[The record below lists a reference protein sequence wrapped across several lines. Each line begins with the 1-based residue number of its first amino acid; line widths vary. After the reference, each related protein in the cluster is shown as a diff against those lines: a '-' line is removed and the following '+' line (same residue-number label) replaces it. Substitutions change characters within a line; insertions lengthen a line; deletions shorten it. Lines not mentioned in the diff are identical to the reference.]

1 MLLLKLL
8 DPNPRRRLPLSDLL
22 GLLECDDLWA
32 AASTTSGNLGDTQVA
47 NTSDDQGTS
56 SSISN
61 DLGELPEPV
70 RRFFAG
76 MQERV
81 MSPADASRGMWW
93 PSNPWWMAPPS
104 VSLIP
109 ELR

>member
-1 MLLLKLL
+1 MLLLSLL

-22 GLLECDDLWA
+22 GLLECDALWA
-32 AASTTSGNLGDTQVA
+32 GA
-47 NTSDDQGTS
+47 DD
-56 SSISN
+56 N
-61 DLGELPEPV
+61 LGELPKRV
-70 RRFFAG
+70 RRFFARMG
-76 MQERV
+76 ERV
-81 MSPADASRGMWW
+81 RSPVHASRGTWW